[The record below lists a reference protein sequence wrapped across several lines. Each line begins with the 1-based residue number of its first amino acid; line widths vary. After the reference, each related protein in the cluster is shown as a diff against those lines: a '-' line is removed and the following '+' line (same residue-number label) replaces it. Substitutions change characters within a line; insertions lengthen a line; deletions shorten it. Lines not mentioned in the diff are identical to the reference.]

1 MESGI
6 MATVYR
12 CGHGVVEIS
21 IRQKLTLSEFGMVLN
36 SALEMP
42 GITYFTFR
50 ELGKK
55 MSWGELA
62 SRNSW
67 PALYSRIRRVLRPI
81 EAAKWSMN

>member
-42 GITYFTFR
+42 GAAYFRFR
-50 ELGKK
+50 EIGKK
-55 MSWGELA
+55 VSWSDLA

-67 PALYSRIRRVLRPI
+67 PVLHSRIMRALRSI
-81 EAAKWSMN
+81 EAAKRSIN